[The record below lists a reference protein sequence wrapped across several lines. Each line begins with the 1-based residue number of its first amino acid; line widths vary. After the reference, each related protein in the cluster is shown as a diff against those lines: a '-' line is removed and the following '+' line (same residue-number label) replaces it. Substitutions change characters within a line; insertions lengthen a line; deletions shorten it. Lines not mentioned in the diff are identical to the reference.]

1 MSHTFAVR
9 PTGEREGAPRARMLP
24 GTVFVGHHGPPLV
37 FRLLRAGRPPL
48 RLEDAGQVLAI
59 WRRAL
64 QARSVQPVPE
74 IISGHPPGSTRAAP
88 RPSARAHLA
97 LLPWPQA
104 DGTGRLML
112 GGVAASLPRSTS
124 AEDRRLANH
133 ALAVVRR
140 LTLGSLGVWDLEP
153 VAREDGA
160 QSGKGPSRIWT
171 TLTPFVFGRYPRDPW
186 GAKAQTM
193 VTEACGIAGL
203 PEPVRVETGRQAW
216 LPGVPPA
223 SGFPPL
229 WHRPGRPRSFHVHV
243 RLEFAEPVEG
253 PVLVGAGRHGGYGVF
268 ADYDRRVIP

>member
-1 MSHTFAVR
+1 
-9 PTGEREGAPRARMLP
+9 
-24 GTVFVGHHGPPLV
+24 
-37 FRLLRAGRPPL
+37 
-48 RLEDAGQVLAI
+48 
-59 WRRAL
+59 
-64 QARSVQPVPE
+64 
-74 IISGHPPGSTRAAP
+74 
-88 RPSARAHLA
+88 
-97 LLPWPQA
+97 
-104 DGTGRLML
+104 ML

-140 LTLGSLGVWDLEP
+140 PTLGSLGVWDLEP

-203 PEPVRVETGRQAW
+203 PEPVRVETGRQA

-253 PVLVGAGRHGGYGVF
+253 PVLVGAGRHRGVWGVRRLRSKGDSMKVPDQLLVAGQESARAREHLLETAARLEVVAPIQRMWF
-268 ADYDRRVIP
+268 VPRSGPWLSWLQVGADA